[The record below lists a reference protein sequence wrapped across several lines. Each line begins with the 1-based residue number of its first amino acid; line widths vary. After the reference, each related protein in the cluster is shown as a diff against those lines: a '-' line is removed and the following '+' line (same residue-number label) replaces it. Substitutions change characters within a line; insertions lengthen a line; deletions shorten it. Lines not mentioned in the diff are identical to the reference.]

1 LRNQNFPR
9 AILTFFLLALL
20 IGKLNAQQYSFYG
33 VLMLN
38 GKKENSITY
47 RLDFTEKDGK
57 ITGTST
63 TDLTG
68 KHETKNVIS
77 GTYNNKTMVFS
88 FVEKE
93 MIYTKS
99 PVNKNDFCF
108 VHYTSKIGLTSKN
121 AQLEGE
127 FKGYY
132 KNNQPCID
140 GTLKLIGSSAI
151 DKLLSLAERKIE
163 KSKEL
168 DDETKKEFNPKVLFD
183 SLQTQQLTTGESLNI
198 FFESDQVTFTIWD
211 KNKEDGDII
220 TLKHNAILVLQ
231 NYTVK
236 NQAHQISMRLMDG
249 ENVFTIEALNEGS
262 IAPNTAMIILEG
274 DQTIEFQSNLRKGE
288 KATVR
293 ILRKNR

>member
-1 LRNQNFPR
+1 MHNFSR
-9 AILTFFLLALL
+9 TFLLFFFAEFF
-20 IGKLNAQQYSFYG
+20 IGNLYAQQYSFYG
-33 VLMLN
+33 VLMLY
-38 GKKENSITY
+38 GKKETSITY
-47 RLDFTEKDGK
+47 RLDFVEKDGI

-68 KHETKNVIS
+68 KHETKNIIS
-77 GTYNNKTMVFS
+77 GTYNHKTMIFS

-93 MIYTKS
+93 IIYTKS
-99 PVNKNDFCF
+99 PIDKEDFCF
-108 VHYTSKIGLTSKN
+108 VHFTTKIELNSKN
-121 AQLEGE
+121 AQMEGK

-132 KNNQPCID
+132 KNKQPCID
-140 GTLKLIGSSAI
+140 GTLKLIGSFAVN
-151 DKLLSLAERKIE
+151 KLLGLAEKKIE
-163 KSKEL
+163 KSKEI
-168 DDETKKEFNPKVLFD
+168 DDAAKKEFNPKILFD
-183 SLQTQQLTTGESLNI
+183 SLQTQQLTTGENLTI
-198 FFESDQVTFTIWD
+198 FFESNDIKLTIWD

-220 TLKHNAILVLQ
+220 TLKHNAIPVLQ

>member
-1 LRNQNFPR
+1 MRNQNFPR